1 MTPAARFFRP
11 GFRRPALGLAAASC
25 VALGGWYAVAQ
36 LAPGER
42 GVPPIDSSS
51 NLEVTGVTVDIADRS
66 SEAARSAGWREAQR
80 KAWKILW
87 ARAHGMSPDAAPGLP
102 DPTLDSMVSGIEIEH
117 EQIGPHR
124 YIASLGVLFDRGR
137 ANGLLGGEGEAVRS
151 SPMLVIP
158 IQYSGGSAQSF
169 EVRTEWQ
176 KAWARFR
183 AGASPVDYV
192 RPVGTGAD
200 PLLLQLGQS
209 RRPGRLWWRMLL
221 DQYAASDVVTP
232 EVYLERRYPGGPVVA
247 RFVARHGPDATVLG
261 GFSLIAANG
270 EALPAILDEGVRRID
285 AIYVEALGTGGLA
298 TDPSLTIEEPAAA
311 PSDDLVPTGDD
322 PLATIVDQPTLSMVA
337 LQVETPDSAAVDQ
350 VLGALRSITGTMTP
364 TVVSL
369 ALGGTSTISMGF
381 AGDLDALKVALAAR
395 GWRAEG
401 EGTTLRLRRA
411 APAPVA
417 PATAPET
424 VPQQ

>member
-1 MTPAARFFRP
+1 MTTATPFSRP
-11 GFRRPALGLAAASC
+11 GLRRLAFGAAAASC
-25 VALGGWYAVAQ
+25 IGAGGWYAVAQ

-42 GVPPIDSSS
+42 GVPPVDSSA
-51 NLEVTGVTVDIADRS
+51 NLEVTGVTVDIAARS
-66 SEAARSAGWREAQR
+66 AEEARSAGWREAQR

-87 ARAHGMSPDAAPGLP
+87 ARAHGLSPDAAPGLP
-102 DPTLDSMVSGIEIEH
+102 DGTLDSMVSGIEIEH

-137 ANGLLGGEGEAVRS
+137 ANGVLGGQGEVTRS

-176 KAWARFR
+176 RAWARFR

-221 DQYAASDVVTP
+221 DQYAASDVVVP
-232 EVYLERRYPGGPVVA
+232 EVYLERRYPGGPVAA
-247 RFVARHGPDATVLG
+247 RFVARHGPDGTILG
-261 GFSLIAANG
+261 GFALVAPSG
-270 EALPAILDEGVRRID
+270 EGVPAMLDEGVRRID
-285 AIYVEALGTGGLA
+285 AIYVQALGTGELA
-298 TDPSLTIEEPAAA
+298 TDPSLTIEEPAV
-311 PSDDLVPTGDD
+311 SGDDLVPTGDD
-322 PLATIVDQPTLSMVA
+322 PLATIVDQPALSSVV
-337 LQVETPDSAAVDQ
+337 LQVETPDATAVDQ
-350 VLGALRSITGTMTP
+350 ILGALRGITGTMSPAVT
-364 TVVSL
+364 SL
-369 ALGGTSTISMGF
+369 ALGGTSTVSMGF
-381 AGDLDALKVALAAR
+381 AGDLQSLKVALAAR
-395 GWRAEG
+395 GWRADG

-411 APAPVA
+411 APVSAPPA
-417 PATAPET
+417 PAADA
-424 VPQQ
+424 VPQP